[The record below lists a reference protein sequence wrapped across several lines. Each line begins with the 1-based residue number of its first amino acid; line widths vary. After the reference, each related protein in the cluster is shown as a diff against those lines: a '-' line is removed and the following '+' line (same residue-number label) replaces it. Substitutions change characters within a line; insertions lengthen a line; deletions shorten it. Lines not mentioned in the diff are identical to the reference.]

1 MCAALQPEEFFQAAQ
16 ARAAQMDVRRNGV
29 PAAVERLRTDASALF
44 ARIPE
49 PPLYRRAEDPARKA
63 AEALLPEAGQ
73 VLAQAIAV
81 TWLPDAPSSA
91 HGILA
96 AVRAHSEALCH
107 TVDGRLGEAE
117 TAWRKA
123 LELERAA
130 HPTRSLVTQAPA
142 PPPVFNKGTGV
153 SRYDPREAPEAKVK
167 LVCPNTGCK
176 KIGDYAFTA
185 SHAYHRYVCPVCNTP
200 FLAYF
205 GELRTLE
212 VEAQRSSN
220 RYLFTVDEVGG
231 GSSARI
237 DFEEASGAEFPAA
250 RRDLLCFLY
259 TEARELKVVVN
270 ITNGRLMWISP
281 AASCFLATAAFG
293 EGAAELVDF
302 RAFRDDVLRHH
313 GLGRAFIR
321 GYYRYGPELAEWV
334 VRHPRVKIGVRGA
347 LTLVHRGL
355 KRSGHT

>member
-1 MCAALQPEEFFQAAQ
+1 MCAALQPEELFQAAQ
-16 ARAAQMDVRRNGV
+16 ERAAQIDVRRSGL
-29 PAAVERLRTDASALF
+29 PAALERVRADASALF

-63 AEALLPEAGQ
+63 AEALLPEVER
-73 VLAQAIAV
+73 VLAMALAVSYEREAPAAI
-81 TWLPDAPSSA
+81 

-96 AVRAHSEALCH
+96 AVRAHGEALCH
-107 TVDGRLGEAE
+107 TVSGRLGQAE
-117 TAWRKA
+117 SAWRRA

-130 HPTRSLVTQAPA
+130 HPTRNLVTQAPRQ
-142 PPPVFNKGTGV
+142 PPVFDKSSGA
-153 SRYDPREAPEAKVK
+153 SRYDPREAPHAKVK

-176 KIGDYAFTA
+176 RIDDYAFTA
-185 SHAYHRYVCPVCNTP
+185 SHAYHRFVCPACNTP

-205 GELRTLE
+205 GELRMLE
-212 VEAQRSSN
+212 VESHRSSN
-220 RYLFTVDEVGG
+220 RYLFTVDEIAGG
-231 GSSARI
+231 GSSRI

-250 RRDLLCFLY
+250 RRDLLAFLY
-259 TEARELKVVVN
+259 TEARELKAVVN
-270 ITNGRLMWISP
+270 VTNGRLMWISP

-293 EGAAELVDF
+293 EGAPELVAF

-321 GYYRYGPELAEWV
+321 GYYRHGPGVAEWV
-334 VRHPRVKIGVRGA
+334 VRHPRVRTGVRGA

-355 KRSGHT
+355 IRSGHA

>member
-1 MCAALQPEEFFQAAQ
+1 LQPEEFFQAAQ
-16 ARAAQMDVRRNGV
+16 SRAAQLDVRRGGV
-29 PAAVERLRTDASALF
+29 PAALERLRTNASALF

-63 AEALLPEAGQ
+63 AEALLPEAEK
-73 VLAQAIAV
+73 VLAEAIAV
-81 TWLPDAPSSA
+81 TWLPEVPPAA

-96 AVRAHSEALCH
+96 AVRAHAEALCH
-107 TVDGRLGEAE
+107 SVDGRLGLAE
-117 TAWRKA
+117 TAWRRA
-123 LELERAA
+123 LELERSA
-130 HPTRSLVTQAPA
+130 HPTRSLVTEAPA
-142 PPPVFNKGTGV
+142 PPPVFNKATGM
-153 SRYDPREAPEAKVK
+153 SRYDPRESPHVKVK

-176 KIGDYAFTA
+176 RIGDYEF
-185 SHAYHRYVCPVCNTP
+185 SSGHAYHPYVCPACNTP
-200 FLAYF
+200 FMAYF
-205 GELRTLE
+205 GELRTLD
-212 VEAQRSSN
+212 VQPQRSSN

-250 RRDLLCFLY
+250 RRDLLAFLY

-293 EGAAELVDF
+293 EGAAELVAF
-302 RAFRDDVLRHH
+302 RAFRDDVLRRH

-321 GYYRYGPELAEWV
+321 GYYRYGPGLAAWV
-334 VRHPRVKIGVRGA
+334 VRHPRANKAVRGA

>member
-1 MCAALQPEEFFQAAQ
+1 LQPEELFQAAH
-16 ARAAQMDVRRNGV
+16 ARAAQMDVRRNGM
-29 PAAVERLRTDASALF
+29 PAAVERLRADASALF

-63 AEALLPEAGQ
+63 AEALLPEVEK
-73 VLAQAIAV
+73 VLAHALAVAREPEAPQAV
-81 TWLPDAPSSA
+81 E
-91 HGILA
+91 GILA
-96 AVRAHSEALCH
+96 AVRAHAEALCH
-107 TVDGRLGEAE
+107 TVSGRLGSAE
-117 TAWRKA
+117 TAWRRA

-130 HPTRSLVTQAPA
+130 HPTRNLVTRAPKL
-142 PPPVFNKGTGV
+142 PPVFDKATGM
-153 SRYDPREAPEAKVK
+153 SRYDPREAPHAKVK

-176 KIGDYAFTA
+176 RIDEYAFTA
-185 SHAYHRYVCPVCNTP
+185 THPYHRFVCPACNTP

-205 GELRTLE
+205 GELRMLE
-212 VEAQRSSN
+212 VEARRSSN

-231 GSSARI
+231 GGSSRI
-237 DFEEASGAEFPAA
+237 EFEEASGAEFPAA
-250 RRDLLCFLY
+250 RRDLLAFMY

-270 ITNGRLMWISP
+270 VTNGRLMWISP

-293 EGAAELVDF
+293 EGAPELVAF

-321 GYYRYGPELAEWV
+321 GYYHYGPGLAAWV
-334 VRHPRVKIGVRGA
+334 VRHPRVRTGVRGV

-355 KRSGHT
+355 TRSGHA

>member
-1 MCAALQPEEFFQAAQ
+1 
-16 ARAAQMDVRRNGV
+16 MDVRRNGM
-29 PAAVERLRTDASALF
+29 PAALERLRTDASALF

-63 AEALLPEAGQ
+63 AEALLPEVES

-81 TWLPDAPSSA
+81 TWVPDAPAAA

-96 AVRAHSEALCH
+96 ALQAHAEALCH
-107 TVDGRLGEAE
+107 TVDGRLGQAE
-117 TAWRKA
+117 TAWRRA

-130 HPTRSLVTQAPA
+130 HPTRNLVTQAPA
-142 PPPVFNKGTGV
+142 PPPVFDKMTGA
-153 SRYDPREAPEAKVK
+153 SRFDPREAPHAKVK

-176 KIGDYAFTA
+176 RIGDYEFTA
-185 SHAYHRYVCPVCNTP
+185 SHAYHRYVCPACNTP

-212 VEAQRSSN
+212 VHSQGPSN
-220 RYLFTVDEVGG
+220 RYVFTVDELGSS
-231 GSSARI
+231 SSARI
-237 DFEEASGAEFPAA
+237 DFEEASGADFPAA

-270 ITNGRLMWISP
+270 VTNGRLMWISP

-293 EGAAELVDF
+293 EGAPELVAF
-302 RAFRDDVLRHH
+302 RAFRDEVLRHH

-321 GYYRYGPELAEWV
+321 GYYRYGPGMARWV
-334 VRHPRVKIGVRGA
+334 VRHPRVKTGVRGV

>member
-29 PAAVERLRTDASALF
+29 PAALERLRTDASALF

-63 AEALLPEAGQ
+63 AEALLPEAEK
-73 VLAQAIAV
+73 VLSEAIAV
-81 TWLPDAPSSA
+81 AWAPEAPPTA

-96 AVRAHSEALCH
+96 AVRAHAEALCH
-107 TVDGRLGEAE
+107 TVDGRLALAEA
-117 TAWRKA
+117 AWKRA
-123 LELERAA
+123 LELERSA
-130 HPTRSLVTQAPA
+130 HPTRSVLTQAPA
-142 PPPVFNKGTGV
+142 PPPVFNKATGL
-153 SRYDPREAPEAKVK
+153 SRYDPRESPHVKVK

-176 KIGDYAFTA
+176 RIGDYEFTS
-185 SHAYHRYVCPVCNTP
+185 SHAYHRYVCPACNTP
-200 FLAYF
+200 FVAYF

-212 VEAQRSSN
+212 VSAQRSSN
-220 RYLFTVDEVGG
+220 RYQFTVDEVGG

-250 RRDLLCFLY
+250 RRDLLAFLY

-270 ITNGRLMWISP
+270 ITNGKLMWISP

-293 EGAAELVDF
+293 EGASELVAF
-302 RAFRDDVLRHH
+302 RAFRDEVLRHH

-321 GYYRYGPELAEWV
+321 EYYRHGPALAAWV
-334 VRHPRVKIGVRGA
+334 VRHPRVKRAVRGA
-347 LTLVHRGL
+347 LALVHRGL
-355 KRSGHT
+355 TRSGRT

>member
-1 MCAALQPEEFFQAAQ
+1 MCAALQPEELFQAAQ
-16 ARAAQMDVRRNGV
+16 ARAAQIDVRRQGM
-29 PAAVERLRTDASALF
+29 AAALERLRTDASALF

-63 AEALLPEAGQ
+63 AEALLPEVEK
-73 VLAQAIAV
+73 VLATAFAV
-81 TWLPDAPSSA
+81 TADPEASAAA
-91 HGILA
+91 HGIRA
-96 AVRAHSEALCH
+96 AVQAHAEALCH
-107 TVDGRLGEAE
+107 TVGGRLNEAE

-123 LELERAA
+123 LELERSA
-130 HPTRSLVTQAPA
+130 HPTRSLMTAPPA
-142 PPPVFNKGTGV
+142 PPAVFNKATGQ
-153 SRYDPREAPEAKVK
+153 SRYDPREAPHAKVK

-176 KIGDYAFTA
+176 RIGDYDFTP
-185 SHAYHRYVCPVCNTP
+185 SHAYHRYVCPACNTP

-205 GELRTLE
+205 GELRMLE
-212 VEAQRSSN
+212 VESLSSSN
-220 RYLFTVDEVGG
+220 RYHFTVDELG

-250 RRDLLCFLY
+250 RKDLLAFLY

-270 ITNGRLMWISP
+270 ATNGKLMWISP

-293 EGAAELVDF
+293 EGAPELVAF
-302 RAFRDDVLRHH
+302 RAFRDEVLRRH

-321 GYYRYGPELAEWV
+321 GYYRHGPGLADWV
-334 VRHPRVKIGVRGA
+334 VRHPRVRTGVRGV

-355 KRSGHT
+355 KRRGHA